1 MVRIKNYARLNI
13 SGGTK
18 PGHADPYKGENRRM
32 MRQEWA
38 DFCIEHCPHPGKKC
52 RETPC
57 KEFRERFGRRR
68 DG

>member
-1 MVRIKNYARLNI
+1 MRSRNPYGLY
-13 SGGTK
+13 K
-18 PGHADPYKGENRRM
+18 PASRPQTAPYKGENRRL
-32 MRQEWA
+32 MREEWA

>member
-13 SGGTK
+13 TGGTK
-18 PGHADPYKGENRRM
+18 PGHADPFKGENRRM
-32 MRQEWA
+32 MREEWA
-38 DFCIEHCPHPGKKC
+38 AFCTGDCPHPGKKC
-52 RETPC
+52 RGSPC